1 MKKLLLLSALAVS
14 AMSVNAEGFGDYYK
28 LLYEGQELTNDQEIV
43 VKNAEYDAEW
53 QEYSYE
59 CVIQI
64 VNMKDEA
71 GKMFGGMY
79 FTGTPTYDEV
89 IEGMMQDPWTWGM
102 PQICGEQCFGMTKD
116 YVGEGSYDILPSSAG
131 LEQTW
136 QIHIQSIAT
145 DDKIS
150 KYDLFFA
157 ACDENG
163 ERIEDADISLRLVF
177 GDDGSGVE
185 SISVADEAPVFY
197 DLQGRMVA
205 NPEKGIY
212 IVKRGAKVAKELV
225 R

>member
-14 AMSVNAEGFGDYYK
+14 AMGVNAEGFGDYYK
-28 LLYEGQELTNDQEIV
+28 LLYEGQEVTNGQEIV
-43 VKNAEYDAEW
+43 IKDAHYDAEW
-53 QEYSYE
+53 KEYSYE
-59 CVIQI
+59 CLLAIENQ
-64 VNMKDEA
+64 KDEP

-79 FTGTPTYDEV
+79 FTGTPTYQEV
-89 IEGMMQDPWTWGM
+89 SEGMMQTPWTWGM
-102 PQICGEQCFGMTKD
+102 PQICGEQCFGMKPD
-116 YVGEGSYDILPSSAG
+116 YVGEGYYEILPSSAG
-131 LEQTW
+131 LEQSW

-145 DDKIS
+145 DDKVS

-163 ERIEDADISLRLVF
+163 ERIEDADISLHLVF
-177 GDDGSGVE
+177 GDEGSGVE